1 MNLAQEKTCSLSA
14 RDRYDILT
22 FAISAAD
29 DNGFVNSFIFERA
42 MYCYAAIILTE
53 DDMKDDIRARVSEN
67 IIDAWDYLVQN
78 NIIQELRDRYADD
91 LDYLAKEGGVWLDE
105 YDTYATSARGILS
118 LVETFTGSAVSD
130 AVNALRATAE
140 ESGVAN
146 VINIAQDWGMTRDAL
161 KESREEKEWEEKDP
175 ESLL

>member
-42 MYCYAAIILTE
+42 MYCYAAIMLTK
-53 DDMKDDIRARVSEN
+53 DDVKDDIRSKVSAN
-67 IIDAWDYLVQN
+67 IIDAWDYLVQS
-78 NIIQELRDRYADD
+78 NIIQELRDQYADD
-91 LDYLAKEGGVWLDE
+91 LDYLAKEGEVWLDE
-105 YDTYATSARGILS
+105 YDAYAVSARGILS
-118 LVETFTGSAVSD
+118 LVETFTGNAVSD
-130 AVNALRATAE
+130 AANALRATAE
-140 ESGVAN
+140 ETGVTN
-146 VINIAQDWGMTRDAL
+146 VINIAQDWGMNRDAL
-161 KESREEKEWEEKDP
+161 KESHEEKEWAEKDP